1 LINHAPGTQTRRPL
15 IYTANTITIAAN
27 PAVIFKL
34 AAEIERWPLFLPH
47 YRYVRLLRFSE
58 DGRFKLAAMGAR
70 RDFIP
75 VAWTT
80 TQELFP
86 DELPLRIRFRHVRGV
101 TRGMDVAWLLT
112 PGPRGVHVE
121 IRHDFNP
128 GWPVIGGWLTERI
141 IGEFFVGTI
150 AGRTLRCVK
159 ATAEAAMAA
168 LESR

>member
-1 LINHAPGTQTRRPL
+1 MR
-15 IYTANTITIAAN
+15 AA

-47 YRYVRLLRFSE
+47 YRYVRLLRASP
-58 DGRFKLAAMGAR
+58 DRRFKVAAMGAR
-70 RDFIP
+70 RDFLP

-86 DELPLRIRFRHVRGV
+86 DERPRRIRFRHIRGI
-101 TRGMDVAWLLT
+101 TRGMDVAWILT
-112 PGPRGVHVE
+112 PRPQGVHVE
-121 IRHDFNP
+121 IRHAFDP
-128 GWPVIGGWLTERI
+128 RWPLVGDRLVHRV

-159 ATAEAAMAA
+159 ATAEAAMVA
-168 LESR
+168 LESS